1 MATTAMIPQL
11 HARLAMM
18 GIVKIVMTV
27 LPESVI
33 LAYTICIWLE
43 ANATVNVLSAII
55 LLSIRL
61 QERNARPAHPPAQD
75 AHQLQ
80 IASNAATYIISTQKQ
95 VSAIFAIWD
104 RTAINAKL
112 PLKLARNAPLVT
124 IKIKDGTHFE
134 H

>member
-27 LPESVI
+27 LQDNAI
-33 LAYTICIWLE
+33 LACTICILLQ
-43 ANATVNVLSAII
+43 ANATVNVLLDTIH
-55 LLSIRL
+55 LSIRL
-61 QERNARPAHPPAQD
+61 QERNVRPAHPHAQD
-75 AHQLQ
+75 ALQLP
-80 IASNAATYIISTQKQ
+80 IASNAAIYIISTPKQ
-95 VSAIFAIWD
+95 ESVIFAIWD
-104 RTAINAKL
+104 RIAISVKL